1 MVRVSS
7 VKYHETVWSDLY
19 PGSQHTAP
27 SFQPAVLATESSLEL
42 DEKKRERVVWRTDG
56 GAGSEENI
64 RWLLNRNYQFMM
76 KGNSQPSCP
85 SVGATG
91 DSMGSL
97 R

>member
-42 DEKKRERVVWRTDG
+42 DEKKTRASRLAHRWRC
-56 GAGSEENI
+56 
-64 RWLLNRNYQFMM
+64 R
-76 KGNSQPSCP
+76 
-85 SVGATG
+85 
-91 DSMGSL
+91 
-97 R
+97 